1 MREEYRLKYLSNRV
15 LLLGVVTLV
24 YFVIEAVH
32 NVLLG
37 IRGEETVLQAGIYVL
52 LALGYFMIVWFG
64 IILPYRRSELLVH
77 RFLDGYLTH
86 RKEDRKS
93 VV

>member
-37 IRGEETVLQAGIYVL
+37 IRGEETVLQA
-52 LALGYFMIVWFG
+52 
-64 IILPYRRSELLVH
+64 RS
-77 RFLDGYLTH
+77 T
-86 RKEDRKS
+86 
-93 VV
+93 

>member
-64 IILPYRRSELLVH
+64 IILPYRR
-77 RFLDGYLTH
+77 
-86 RKEDRKS
+86 
-93 VV
+93 